1 MSFFGC
7 IVPVVPPSGVT
18 LDSSNTIDTNSLV
31 PGYLGDPAWNV
42 EVAATSGAPFPK
54 FTAVSA
60 VGPDGLS
67 GYVVDANPGLLTAV
81 WSRYFTAPEAVTWA
95 SIVAS
100 VECKLAPG
108 AVAGTVTVQIT
119 AANDT
124 VILQTASVTTS
135 SSWQTVTTPSQAL
148 TPGTKYRIRVVTTGT
163 HALFGRVKAVGTT
176 PSDAWWSG
184 TIKRQSVHAKDFAD
198 NSFNSDIDARAP
210 QPAIPRPAGGQ
221 IAGFYYYVDPDSTYS
236 FTFNGTRFGIEILT
250 TDNQFG
256 LCGLD
261 VLVNGILF
269 TKVQGTNLLSNDIA
283 QVTGLPAGAK
293 TITIQTAAQKWLQD
307 YTSVRGAWVN
317 AIYTDSVDTMTPAV
331 PPAPGGTIVLF
342 GTSKCAGFFAGGEI
356 PSGDPSAGGL
366 VVGLRTGQSK
376 RVIGKAIGTVS
387 LWAEYI
393 ACGNIAAT
401 TGGSIMPM
409 IQDIIRA
416 APAVFICEA
425 DRNDAADGNWP
436 SVAAWSTQYQFL
448 LDTLHYALPH
458 CSIWMIYTTNE
469 TSVVPNLAAFD
480 AEQDVIL
487 AARPWLNKMDLRT
500 LWTMPGAN
508 FHTVDGIHPDTGG
521 YALITAYML
530 SRLAAP

>member
-1 MSFFGC
+1 MMLGPSLPLVIPTG
-7 IVPVVPPSGVT
+7 VV
-18 LDSSNTIDTNSLV
+18 LDSSNIVDTNSLC

-54 FTAVSA
+54 FTAVST

-67 GYVVDANPGLLTAV
+67 GYVIDANPGLLTAV
-81 WSRYFTAPEAVTWA
+81 WSRYFAAPEAITWA

-108 AVAGTVTVQIT
+108 AVAGTVTIQIT

-124 VILQTASVTTS
+124 VILQTASITTS

-163 HALFGRVKAVGTT
+163 HALFGRVKVVGTT

-184 TIKRQSVHAKDFAD
+184 TIKRTSVHSQDLSD
-198 NSFNSDIDARAP
+198 NSFNSDVDARAP
-210 QPAIPRPAGGQ
+210 QPAIPRPAGRQ
-221 IAGFYYYVDPDSTYS
+221 IAGYYYYADPDSTYS
-236 FTFNGTRFGIEILT
+236 FAFNGTRFGIELLT

-261 VLVNGILF
+261 VLVNGVLF
-269 TKVQGTNLLSNDIA
+269 TKVQGTNLLDNDIT

-293 TITIQTAAQKWLQD
+293 TITIQTAAQKWLQNYD
-307 YTSVRGAWVN
+307 LVKGAWVN
-317 AIYTDSVDTMTPAV
+317 AIYTDSGDTMTPTA
-331 PPAPGGTIVLF
+331 PAALGGGIILF
-342 GTSKCAGFFAGGEI
+342 GTSKCAGFFAGGEV

-376 RVIGKAIGTVS
+376 RVIGKAIGSVS
-387 LWAEYI
+387 LWGEYI
-393 ACGNIAAT
+393 ASGNIAAG
-401 TGGSIMPM
+401 TGGSVMPM
-409 IQDIIRA
+409 IQDLIRA

-425 DRNDAADGNWP
+425 DRNDAAGGNWS
-436 SVAAWSTQYQFL
+436 SVGAWSTQYQLL
-448 LDTLHYALPH
+448 LDTLHYALPN

-469 TSVVPNLAAFD
+469 TSVVTNLAAFD

-487 AARPWLNKMDLRT
+487 AARPWLHPMDLRV

-521 YALITAYML
+521 YQLITAYML